1 MKQDKQEQLT
11 NWLEAN
17 PGKESED
24 WLLEVRCKDEK
35 QRAQVAEILRL
46 CEENNLVYRIP
57 FSYPGEPKV
66 WFDFAVH
73 GHPIDLDAPDELFE
87 DINPNRRWEAG
98 ERYLSWKAVYDLGEG
113 YETDYG
119 HLFHEDYFHDNF
131 YDWRDHEFLEGFALG
146 KKFNW
151 NE

>member
-98 ERYLSWKAVYDLGEG
+98 YRYLSWKAVYDLGEG
-113 YETDYG
+113 HETDYN